1 MSEEEKKFALMMLPK
16 KKKVLYDKIMH
27 SKKKKA
33 AKVPIYIYIYLFIYL
48 FIYLLAAID
57 NDFATCKL
65 RVLYQLVDWTF
76 TFKVQ
81 GGFNDRNVCLRAR
94 DEQVGG
100 GAI

>member
-1 MSEEEKKFALMMLPK
+1 MSEEEKKLALMMLPK